1 MGDGRRAVAPVVGKA
16 MEATLVVLYLGLVT
30 TTLYAGAVPE
40 YRAAAG
46 AEVADRTLA
55 DAATDLETAV
65 PPTATAATVRLEV
78 ALPGTIA
85 GRGYR
90 IRVHE
95 SALVLD
101 HPDPAV
107 ATRTPLVLP
116 DRVVRVT
123 GEWRGGTDAAIRVE
137 TVPGGVEVR
146 LA

>member
-1 MGDGRRAVAPVVGKA
+1 MSPVVGKA

-65 PPTATAATVRLEV
+65 PPTAQSATVRLEV
-78 ALPGTIA
+78 AIPATIA
-85 GRGYR
+85 GRGYT
-90 IRVHE
+90 IRPDGNG
-95 SALVLD
+95 LVLA
-101 HPDPAV
+101 HPDPTVSA
-107 ATRTPLVLP
+107 RTPLVLP

-123 GEWRGGTDAAIRVE
+123 GEWRGGDDATIRVE